1 MPVTTANKPTLG
13 VPQRPLRRSNTDY
26 ILGGVCGGLAIR
38 FGVRERTI
46 RILFSLSALLVGLG
60 VLAYVA
66 TWFLMVRSGED
77 ESIAQRL
84 NKNRR
89 ESQTLILVAVLI
101 VAGLL
106 ALHAFRFHGVTG
118 IEWTLLF
125 SLAGLVAIWRG
136 ISTDERSKLEGVIS
150 ATPILGSAT
159 AKGWKAITVRV
170 VLGVA
175 LVVLG
180 FKYLGQV
187 GGIWGGAV
195 PALVGTFVLVLGAL
209 ILLAP
214 WWLQTVR
221 DLAGE
226 RRERVRVEE
235 RAAMVAHIHD
245 SVLQT
250 LTLIERAA
258 GNEADVVRLAR
269 AQERELRQWLFN
281 PDSIGD
287 DSRST
292 SFAGLVSRI
301 EADIE
306 HDYGVKVELVMV
318 GDCPV
323 DERVSALANAGR
335 EAAVNAAKW
344 SGATMV
350 SIFAEVETDTISM
363 FVRDTGIGFDT
374 TTTVASDRQG
384 IALSIKQ
391 RMNQH
396 GGYATIRST
405 PGSGTEVQLIL
416 PRHGS

>member
-1 MPVTTANKPTLG
+1 MTVTTANKPTLG
-13 VPQRPLRRSNTDY
+13 VPQRPLRRSSADY

-38 FGVRERTI
+38 LGVRERTI
-46 RILFSLSALLVGLG
+46 RILFSLSALIVGLG
-60 VLAYVA
+60 ILAYVA
-66 TWFLMVRSGED
+66 AWFLMARSGED

-84 NKNRR
+84 TKNRR
-89 ESQTLILVAVLI
+89 ESQTLILVGALI

-106 ALHAFRFHGVTG
+106 ALNAFRFHGVTG
-118 IEWTLLF
+118 FEWTLLF
-125 SLAGLVAIWRG
+125 SMVGLVAIWRG
-136 ISTDERSKLEGVIS
+136 ISSDERSKLEGVIN

-159 AKGWKAITVRV
+159 AKGWKAVTVRV
-170 VLGVA
+170 VLGAA
-175 LVVLG
+175 LVIIGL
-180 FKYLGQV
+180 KYLGHV

-195 PALVGTFVLVLGAL
+195 PALIGTAVFILGAL

-287 DSRST
+287 DSCST
-292 SFAGLVSRI
+292 TFAGLIGRI
-301 EADIE
+301 EGDIE

-323 DERVSALANAGR
+323 DERVSAVAGAGR
-335 EAAVNAAKW
+335 EAAVNSAKW
-344 SGATMV
+344 SGAPMV
-350 SIFAEVETDTISM
+350 SIFAEVENDTMSM
-363 FVRDTGIGFDT
+363 FVRDTGIGFDPT
-374 TTTVASDRQG
+374 SVASDRQG

-391 RMNQH
+391 RMNLH
-396 GGYATIRST
+396 GGYATIRSA
-405 PGSGTEVQLIL
+405 PGTGTEVQLIL

>member
-1 MPVTTANKPTLG
+1 MPVTTANRPTLG
-13 VPQRPLRRSNTDY
+13 VPQRPLRRSNVDY

-38 FGVRERTI
+38 LGVRERTI
-46 RILFSLSALLVGLG
+46 RVLFSLSALLVGLG

-66 TWFLMVRSGED
+66 AWLLMVRSGED
-77 ESIAQRL
+77 ESIGQRL
-84 NKNRR
+84 TKNRR
-89 ESQTLILVAVLI
+89 ESQTLLLTGVLI

-106 ALHAFRFHGVTG
+106 TLNAFRFHGTTG
-118 IEWTLLF
+118 FEWTLLF
-125 SLAGLVAIWRG
+125 SVVGLVAIWRG
-136 ISTDERSKLEGVIS
+136 VSSDERSKLEGVIN
-150 ATPILGSAT
+150 ATPIVGSAT
-159 AKGWKAITVRV
+159 AKGWKAVTVRV
-170 VLGVA
+170 VLGVV
-175 LVVLG
+175 LVVVGL
-180 FKYLGQV
+180 KYLSQV
-187 GGIWGGAV
+187 GGVWGGAV
-195 PALVGTFVLVLGAL
+195 PALIGTIVLVLGAL
-209 ILLAP
+209 TLLAP

-281 PDSIGD
+281 PGAVGGED
-287 DSRST
+287 RAT
-292 SFAGLVSRI
+292 TFAGLVTRI
-301 EADIE
+301 EDDIE

-323 DERVSALANAGR
+323 NERIAALAGAGR
-335 EAAVNAAKW
+335 EAAVNSAKW
-344 SGATMV
+344 SGANMV
-350 SIFAEVETDTISM
+350 SIFAEVEGDTISM
-363 FVRDTGIGFDT
+363 FVRDTGVGFDPT
-374 TTTVASDRQG
+374 SVASDRQG

-391 RMNQH
+391 RMSQH
-396 GGYATIRST
+396 GGFATIRST

-416 PRHGS
+416 PRNGS